1 MSTEPS
7 EPHMTNTDYRS
18 PAQAPQPQRSPM
30 LKLLQIVGL
39 GAIVAF
45 IGVGAFLLTSPQ
57 PAKRNGAKVMA
68 YRNERP
74 PASVKYVDGLVVTS
88 LSREIRLMM
97 KDRHERV
104 IHVRAPDKPY
114 IDIQHAQTHAALGQ
128 PVRLYYKRVGGKD
141 CAVFME
147 DSPVAF

>member
-1 MSTEPS
+1 MTNEPS
-7 EPHMTNTDYRS
+7 STSSNVSVPETPS
-18 PAQAPQPQRSPM
+18 PQQRSSIA
-30 LKLLQIVGL
+30 KALQLIVL

-45 IGVGAFLLTSPQ
+45 VGIGAFLLTSAP
-57 PAKRNGAKVMA
+57 PTKKHGPKVMA

-74 PASVKYVDGLVVTS
+74 PASVKYVDGLVINS
-88 LSREIRLMM
+88 LSREIRLML
-97 KDRHERV
+97 KDRSERV

-128 PVRLYYKRVGGKD
+128 PVRLYYKRVGGTD